1 MTVLGLGVQS
11 VLNRTKAYSK
21 SELGQGG
28 EGKGRAAFPPAQQR
42 IPSSNRDNQS
52 QPLAFILRCEPR
64 IASGDDL

>member
-1 MTVLGLGVQS
+1 MNVLGLGVQS

-21 SELGQGG
+21 SELGWGG
-28 EGKGRAAFPPAQQR
+28 EGRAAFPPAQQR
-42 IPSSNRDNQS
+42 IPSSNRGNQS